1 MNKKKQQDVPVAPEQ
16 TAANVRS
23 YFTKEINDRIQAM
36 SMKEMEAILKD
47 MPTTTYWIALLK
59 YSGVRSPMLDSTLR
73 TTDPIKDPSKISWAQ
88 GALAGLCDLETY
100 IIDLNEPKFEGVSED
115 NTADNHPE
123 GIIG

>member
-1 MNKKKQQDVPVAPEQ
+1 MNKKKQSEAPVAPEQ
-16 TAANVRS
+16 TVSNVRS
-23 YFTKEINDRIQAM
+23 YFTKEISERIQAM
-36 SMKEMEAILKD
+36 SLKEMEAILTD

-59 YSGVRSPMLDSTLR
+59 YSTVRSPLLDSVLR
-73 TTDPIKDPSKISWAQ
+73 TTDPVKDPSKISWHQ

-100 IIDLNEPKFEGVSED
+100 IIDLNQPEPSPEEVD